1 MTERIP
7 HEFLDLFEKPS
18 LSHLATLMPDG
29 SPHVSPVWVDYDG
42 QHILINTAKG
52 RRKEMNMRERP
63 RVALDIVDPEDP
75 FRFLSIQGRVVEMT
89 EKGANEHRDRLDTR
103 YLGITQYPARDPQ
116 EIRLIC
122 KILPERILVNHW
134 QKNDRKE
141 NSYV

>member
-29 SPHVSPVWVDYDG
+29 SPHLPPVWVDYDG
-42 QHILINTAKG
+42 QYILINTAKG

-63 RVALDIVDPEDP
+63 QVALDIIDPENP
-75 FRFLSIQGRVVEMT
+75 FRFLSIRGRVVEIT
-89 EKGANEHRDRLDTR
+89 EEGANEHRDRLDTC
-103 YLGITQYPARDPQ
+103 YLGIRKYPPRDPQ

-122 KILPERILVNHW
+122 KILPERIIVNH
-134 QKNDRKE
+134 
-141 NSYV
+141 

>member
-29 SPHVSPVWVDYDG
+29 SPHISPVWVDYDG
-42 QHILINTAKG
+42 QYILINTAKG

-63 RVALDIVDPEDP
+63 QVALDIVDPENP
-75 FRFLSIQGRVVEMT
+75 FRFLSIRGRVVEIT
-89 EKGANEHRDRLDTR
+89 EEGASKHRDRLDTR
-103 YLGITQYPARDPQ
+103 YLGITKYPSRDPQ

-122 KILPERILVNHW
+122 KILPERIAIN
-134 QKNDRKE
+134 R
-141 NSYV
+141 